1 MDAEFRAERKNLF
14 ATWGCTAT
22 FPTCLPPEVS
32 CPPTREGEQMF
43 KFNKLRSL
51 WAKTRNAQR
60 ATSRDPQ
67 DAQRNDE
74 GFSFAQVIVTMV
86 IVGILGGAIGFTA
99 FQFIGQSRETVLA
112 ANIRTAADA
121 VQNTLALNPDLKA
134 AAATTGVPDPSLLS
148 ELGNAAGFT
157 WNGSAFPFA
166 ATDGVETVRIQ
177 MIEKGAAT
185 GVPND
190 TDAPKVGWL
199 VASQDAVR
207 LQIRNDDGAWACALI
222 VLRPNWTAALAGSGA
237 TTGPDDEAGAE
248 GNLRGIWYDAG
259 SNTPADNGLHH
270 CSPTAVTT
278 LAVNRNYG
286 IGSTITGKAPLPNSG
301 SQWTIPHDTSPGAS
315 VVDDKTSA
323 ATVVVAVG
331 RLLERSVPDFAAN

>member
-1 MDAEFRAERKNLF
+1 
-14 ATWGCTAT
+14 
-22 FPTCLPPEVS
+22 
-32 CPPTREGEQMF
+32 MF
-43 KFNKLRSL
+43 TFNKLRSL

-60 ATSRDPQ
+60 ATSRD
-67 DAQRNDE
+67 DE

-121 VQNTLALNPDLKA
+121 VQNAMALNPNLKA
-134 AAATTGVPDPSLLS
+134 EDTATTPAPTDGEPTTALIS
-148 ELGNAAGFT
+148 ELSNTAGFT
-157 WNGSAFPFA
+157 WKGDAFPFDPA
-166 ATDGVETVRIQ
+166 VDGVETVRIQ
-177 MIEKGAAT
+177 MINQANAAGGAAAT
-185 GVPND
+185 TALTPVVP
-190 TDAPKVGWL
+190 WL
-199 VASQDAVR
+199 VGSQDAVR

-222 VLRPNWTAALAGSGA
+222 VLRPNWTASLAGSGA
-237 TTGPDDEAGAE
+237 TTDPDDEAGAE

-270 CSPTAVTT
+270 CSPTAVTL

-286 IGSTITGKAPLPNSG
+286 IASTITGRAPLPNSG
-301 SQWTIPHDTSPGAS
+301 SQWTIPHDTTPNDAS
-315 VVDDKTSA
+315 VVDDKLPA
-323 ATVVVAVG
+323 ATAVVAVG